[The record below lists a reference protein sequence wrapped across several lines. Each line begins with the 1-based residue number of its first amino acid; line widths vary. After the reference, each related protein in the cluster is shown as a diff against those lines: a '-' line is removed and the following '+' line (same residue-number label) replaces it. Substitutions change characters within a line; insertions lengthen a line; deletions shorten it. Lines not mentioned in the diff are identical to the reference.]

1 MITIATLLERQAARH
16 ADMVALV
23 DEATG
28 NRWTIADLERGSAAV
43 ARTVQAAGIGHG
55 DRLGLL
61 SPNHPSMVLT
71 YLAVAR
77 LGAVLVPIN
86 SRLTG
91 PEIELLAAD
100 AGLSGL
106 VGHRDLAPV
115 ALGAAAAIG
124 LGAER
129 LWWIG
134 EGELPAT
141 GQDLE
146 PVLAAASADD
156 EPLKVDR
163 SPTPDALRYL
173 MYTSGPTGRP
183 KGAMHTHGTTIS
195 ATTGNLES
203 MDYRPGDT
211 YFNVMPLFHVAS
223 LAMVNMCLHRR
234 CTMVLGRAFDPAG
247 TWRTIAEHRVD
258 AMMAVPAMLAAMAA
272 TYDPSLDTSSL
283 RVLST
288 GAAPVPLPLLE
299 RFQELGIAILQAYGI
314 TEAGGAVAVLDS
326 ADALDHLGSTG
337 KPLLA
342 LEMRIVGPGGA
353 EVPAGEPGEIVV
365 RGPAVTTGYWN
376 LPEVTAEAIVDG
388 WFHTG
393 DIGVVDE
400 DGYLTIRDRVKDML
414 ISGGENVYPAEVESV
429 LSGHPAV
436 ADIAVIGQP
445 SGRWGESACAV
456 VVPGDGFDAED
467 LLAWSRERLAGF
479 KVPRAVVTVE
489 GLPRNAS
496 GKILKHELRD
506 RFPGPA
512 PE

>member
-1 MITIATLLERQAARH
+1 
-16 ADMVALV
+16 
-23 DEATG
+23 
-28 NRWTIADLERGSAAV
+28 
-43 ARTVQAAGIGHG
+43 
-55 DRLGLL
+55 
-61 SPNHPSMVLT
+61 
-71 YLAVAR
+71 
-77 LGAVLVPIN
+77 
-86 SRLTG
+86 
-91 PEIELLAAD
+91 
-100 AGLSGL
+100 
-106 VGHRDLAPV
+106 
-115 ALGAAAAIG
+115 
-124 LGAER
+124 
-129 LWWIG
+129 
-134 EGELPAT
+134 
-141 GQDLE
+141 
-146 PVLAAASADD
+146 
-156 EPLKVDR
+156 
-163 SPTPDALRYL
+163 
-173 MYTSGPTGRP
+173 
-183 KGAMHTHGTTIS
+183 
-195 ATTGNLES
+195 
-203 MDYRPGDT
+203 
-211 YFNVMPLFHVAS
+211 
-223 LAMVNMCLHRR
+223 
-234 CTMVLGRAFDPAG
+234 
-247 TWRTIAEHRVD
+247 
-258 AMMAVPAMLAAMAA
+258 MMAVPAMLAAMAA

-299 RFQELGIAILQAYGI
+299 RFGELGIAILQAYGI
-314 TEAGGAVAVLDS
+314 AEAGGAVAVLDS

-445 SGRWGESACAV
+445 SSRWGESACAV
-456 VVPGDGFDAED
+456 VVPGEGFDAED

-479 KVPRAVVTVE
+479 KVPRASCPVE
-489 GLPRNAS
+489 DLPRNAS

-512 PE
+512 RSRRTRRAPAVSGVGFPSVPASSARPSSMLRASNGRGFEQHAGRTQLLQPVQLRSVRRPEGGHSIVSGSRPASVAARRISRTAAVSVSRSVDPG